1 MQTDNQTQ
9 ELTPKEQQEVAGG
22 NWLMDAARAIGEA
35 LLDMISYKGPQ
46 A

>member
-9 ELTPKEQQEVAGG
+9 ELTQKEQHELAGG
-22 NWLMDAARAIGEA
+22 NWLTEAAQAVAEA
-35 LLDMISYKGPQ
+35 VLDMLSYKGPQ

>member
-9 ELTPKEQQEVAGG
+9 ELTPNEQQEVAGG
-22 NWLMDAARAIGEA
+22 NWLSEAAKAVAEA
-35 LLDMISYKGPQ
+35 VLDMLSYKGPQ

>member
-9 ELTPKEQQEVAGG
+9 ELTQKEQQELTGG
-22 NWLMDAARAIGEA
+22 NWLYEAAKAVAEA
-35 LLDMISYKGPQ
+35 VLDMASYKGPQ